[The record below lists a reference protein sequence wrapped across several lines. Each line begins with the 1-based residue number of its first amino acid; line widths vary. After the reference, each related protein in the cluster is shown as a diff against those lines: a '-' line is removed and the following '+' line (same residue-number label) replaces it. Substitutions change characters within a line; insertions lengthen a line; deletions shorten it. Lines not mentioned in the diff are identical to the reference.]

1 MYSVGS
7 PSNANPVCEPMFP
20 VVSQIRKHNTQ
31 ENGPRGC
38 WYRNRSEVEV
48 DVVVRA
54 DVEHTKQQIGD
65 CDESNQCD
73 EVGSG
78 ISNEVPAQSFAK
90 AIADEFKQQENG
102 GGIKDPIA
110 KPQFPRGDGL
120 VRNGCSKKLDH
131 SGLPA
136 ELAQAVKLFENY
148 LIECGIDH
156 KY

>member
-1 MYSVGS
+1 MYGVGS
-7 PSNANPVCEPMFP
+7 PSNADPMCEPMFP
-20 VVSQIRKHNTQ
+20 VVSQIRKHNAQ
-31 ENGPRGC
+31 DNGPCGC
-38 WYRNRSEVEV
+38 WYRNRSEVVV

-78 ISNEVPAQSFAK
+78 ISNEVPAQSLAN
-90 AIADEFKQQENG
+90 AVADEFKQQEKG
-102 GGIKDPIA
+102 SGIKDPISE
-110 KPQFPRGDGL
+110 PQFPRGDSL
-120 VRNGCSKKLDH
+120 LRNGCSEKLDH

-136 ELAQAVKLFENY
+136 ELAQAVELFENY
-148 LIECGIDH
+148 LIEFGIDH